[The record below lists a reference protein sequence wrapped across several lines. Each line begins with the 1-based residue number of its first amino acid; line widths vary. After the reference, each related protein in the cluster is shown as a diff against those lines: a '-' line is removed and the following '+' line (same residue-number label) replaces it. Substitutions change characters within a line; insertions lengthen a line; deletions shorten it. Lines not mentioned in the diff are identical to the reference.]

1 MPDSISTADSRQTY
15 YEILQVPPTA
25 TFDSIKAS
33 YQRIARQLHPDKR
46 TLLGTRNEAT
56 DSDLDGEFLRLQSAW
71 ECLRTAATRK
81 DYDESLAIQN
91 RHKTKSQPLTE
102 NDLELVE
109 EEDTGDFFY
118 VYTCRCGEDL
128 WMPQS
133 TIESTSN
140 KQSASPVYITCDG
153 CSLVFSFERV
163 H

>member
-1 MPDSISTADSRQTY
+1 MPDSISTADSSKTH
-15 YEILQVPPTA
+15 YEILQVPPSA
-25 TFDSIKAS
+25 TFDIIKAS

-46 TLLGTRNEAT
+46 TLLETRDETT

-81 DYDESLAIQN
+81 DYDESLAVQN

-102 NDLELVE
+102 NDVELVE
-109 EEDTGDFFY
+109 EEDTGDLFY

-133 TIESTSN
+133 IIGSLSSE
-140 KQSASPVYITCDG
+140 QSALPVYITCDG
-153 CSLVFSFERV
+153 CSLVFSYRRER
-163 H
+163 